1 MLVSYPDY
9 RDLRQ
14 AAEGE
19 ALVVVLSH
27 DLWRSRFRSDP
38 EVLGRTLEINRRP
51 FTAFRQS

>member
-19 ALVVVLSH
+19 APVVVLSH